1 MRRIKK
7 QIHDFIWRER
17 TVRWGDEYPDQ
28 RFYVIRRHAD
38 QAGLFSFVATNLG
51 SINEAVR
58 RGFVPV
64 IDMQNAA
71 NPMLLP
77 EEVGKVNAW
86 DRYFLPPCGYTLE
99 DIAHAKN
106 VTLGVITP
114 PEDEYY
120 PDYNMILDAEELAMW
135 RETADRYLKLRPEAE
150 EKIDGYCEEVLH
162 RNPGEKVL
170 GVLCRGTD
178 YLQQR
183 PYNHPMQPK
192 TEAVIAKCREVMK
205 EYGCSRI
212 YLCTEDQ
219 RIWDQMQEAFP
230 EQILSYQKRRYQT
243 GSGENI
249 NDAGNAVMSP
259 YERNLEYLISIGILA
274 RCDCLVAGAA
284 GGTYGALLLT
294 KGYEYEY
301 VFRIGRYVTKEP
313 LPGTWEYENAA
324 E

>member
-1 MRRIKK
+1 MMNLK
-7 QIHDFIWRER
+7 QKLSTFRWRER
-17 TVRWGDEYPDQ
+17 TIHPGNEYADK

-120 PDYNMILDAEELAMW
+120 PDYNMILDA
-135 RETADRYLKLRPEAE
+135 
-150 EKIDGYCEEVLH
+150 
-162 RNPGEKVL
+162 
-170 GVLCRGTD
+170 
-178 YLQQR
+178 
-183 PYNHPMQPK
+183 
-192 TEAVIAKCREVMK
+192 
-205 EYGCSRI
+205 
-212 YLCTEDQ
+212 
-219 RIWDQMQEAFP
+219 
-230 EQILSYQKRRYQT
+230 
-243 GSGENI
+243 
-249 NDAGNAVMSP
+249 
-259 YERNLEYLISIGILA
+259 
-274 RCDCLVAGAA
+274 
-284 GGTYGALLLT
+284 
-294 KGYEYEY
+294 
-301 VFRIGRYVTKEP
+301 
-313 LPGTWEYENAA
+313 
-324 E
+324 